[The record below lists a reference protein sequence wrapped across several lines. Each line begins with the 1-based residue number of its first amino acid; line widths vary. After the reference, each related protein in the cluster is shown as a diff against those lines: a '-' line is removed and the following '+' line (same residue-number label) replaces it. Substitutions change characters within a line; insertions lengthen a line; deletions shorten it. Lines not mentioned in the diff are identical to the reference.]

1 MITGQSED
9 TICAISTPPGVGGIA
24 VVRVSG
30 PDATAIVDKMWKGR
44 RLSEVATHTAHLGTI
59 TGDDGEVLDQCVAT
73 VFRGPRSFTGED
85 VVELSVHGSVWI
97 QRQTVNRLIQCGCR
111 LATPGEFTRR
121 AFASGR
127 MDLAEAEG
135 VADLIASSS
144 RASHRLAVSQ
154 MRGHFSSRLHEL
166 RERLLELSSLLELEL
181 DFSEEEVEFA
191 PRGQLTELARNIYD
205 LTSRLA
211 DSFATGSAI
220 KNGVPVAI
228 VGATNAGKSTILN
241 QLLHDDRAIV
251 SDIHGT
257 TRDTIEDTI
266 EIGGVLFRLIDTAG
280 LRNTSDTIESLGIER
295 ALSELDKAEVVVWVV
310 DCSDMARNAEVWSKI
325 RGHLTPS
332 HRMIVARNKVDLIKG
347 GSSAEGSATSGDES
361 RAEGSFGQGSGAG
374 AVAGPIERS
383 GPVGVSNLIGGA
395 GKAEQVSGLIG
406 ESEGSEDNAF
416 EAIVCGQ
423 DGGADLDGGYRPFRV
438 VDLVAQEGKGIEE
451 LSNAMVDASGIAQVQ
466 EGDVMVTNARHYEAL
481 TNASQAMSRVLDSLA
496 AGISG
501 DFIAQDLRA
510 CIDALSAITGAISTP
525 EILSTIF
532 SRFCIG
538 K

>member
-9 TICAISTPPGVGGIA
+9 TICAISTPSGVGGIA

-30 PDATAIVDKMWKGR
+30 PDATAVVDKMWKGR
-44 RLSEVATHTAHLGTI
+44 RLSEVDTHTAHLGTI

-85 VVELSVHGSVWI
+85 VVELSIHGSVWI
-97 QRQTVNRLIQCGCR
+97 QRQTVNMLIQCGCR

-347 GSSAEGSATSGDES
+347 GSSAEGSATSGGES
-361 RAEGSFGQGSGAG
+361 R
-374 AVAGPIERS
+374 
-383 GPVGVSNLIGGA
+383 
-395 GKAEQVSGLIG
+395 
-406 ESEGSEDNAF
+406 SEDNAF

-423 DGGADLDGGYRPFRV
+423 DDGADLDGGYRPFRV
-438 VDLVAQEGKGIEE
+438 VDLVAREGKGIEE

-501 DFIAQDLRA
+501 DFIAQDIRL
-510 CIDALSAITGAISTP
+510 ALHHLGEITG
-525 EILSTIF
+525 EITTHDILANIF